1 MVSQCW
7 NFCLLILLNICN
19 ASVSVHWKRSNSQV
33 PPWWNVYSFD
43 SFALLF
49 THLNKNQLI
58 GKNDAFHYHPP
69 EDNALQP
76 NWLHLPVGYH
86 GRASSVVPSGTPLAR
101 PRGQLQRNREDPWQG
116 MMRRKCVENGV
127 KNSNRSDRSNMI
139 KLTGH
144 ATSELWGFVYLFRYM
159 DKRYIIL

>member
-58 GKNDAFHYHPP
+58 RMMLFTTIHLRIMRCNPIGCICLLVTMAAPVAWCLLAPHWLAP
-69 EDNALQP
+69 E
-76 NWLHLPVGYH
+76 GSCK
-86 GRASSVVPSGTPLAR
+86 G
-101 PRGQLQRNREDPWQG
+101 NREDPWQG